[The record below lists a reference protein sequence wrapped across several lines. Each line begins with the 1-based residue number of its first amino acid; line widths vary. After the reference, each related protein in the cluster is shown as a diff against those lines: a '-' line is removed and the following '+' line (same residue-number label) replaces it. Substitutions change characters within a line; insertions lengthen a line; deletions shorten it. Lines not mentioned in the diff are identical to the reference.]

1 MAGRFERSSHRAL
14 SPFFAFQDIITS
26 AVAILITVVML
37 MALDLSNSSSGA
49 SAGTNTASL
58 REKLRQLL
66 DTLGSVNTDL
76 RGAQEAKADGNQDP
90 SVLRAEINSLN
101 GELDLLVAHS
111 QADGSQLNT
120 LKNNDVTVA
129 TRAELEKK
137 KASLTSAQAEVAKL
151 EKSAAESLDQ
161 MNEVEGQAR
170 DKEAQLLAEEANKNQ
185 IWLIPERSEGSKEP
199 VLAVVSNGQLSLQR
213 FDDPKKQNL
222 GGQDISDKF
231 QEALKQYSNLNQY
244 IVFYFKPSGAEL
256 FDDLTTAAKDAGFEI
271 GYDAVG
277 EDTQINF
284 GPVR

>member
-1 MAGRFERSSHRAL
+1 
-14 SPFFAFQDIITS
+14 
-26 AVAILITVVML
+26 
-37 MALDLSNSSSGA
+37 
-49 SAGTNTASL
+49 
-58 REKLRQLL
+58 
-66 DTLGSVNTDL
+66 
-76 RGAQEAKADGNQDP
+76 
-90 SVLRAEINSLN
+90 
-101 GELDLLVAHS
+101 
-111 QADGSQLNT
+111 
-120 LKNNDVTVA
+120 VTVA

-151 EKSAAESLDQ
+151 EKSAAESLDR

-213 FDDPKKQNL
+213 FDDPKKRNL

-231 QEALKQYSNLNQY
+231 QDALKQYSNLNQY